1 MVHSMRGIMEE
12 VLVTRGLTKVYR
24 GKRVVNGVNMS
35 VERGDIYG
43 FIGKNGAGKTTLM
56 KMVCGLARVSEG
68 SFELFGSADI
78 GAGRRKVGCVIEQPA
93 LYPGMSARENLTYY
107 SKMQGCEKITD
118 MDGILRLVGLAD
130 TGKLKAKRFSL
141 GMRQRLSIAV
151 ALLGEPEFL
160 VLDEPI
166 NGLDPSGIREVR
178 ELLLRLHQEKKV
190 TILISSHILGELGKI
205 ATKYGIINDGQLLEE
220 FTTEEMEERFTG
232 GLCLQVDDVGKACEI
247 LEKQCGIRQY
257 KVQED
262 AVIQVRDK
270 WEDAAAINERLVTG
284 GVRVSRL
291 VEEKQDMEMY
301 FVKKMGGM

>member
-1 MVHSMRGIMEE
+1 MEA
-12 VLVTRGLTKVYR
+12 VLVTRGLTKTYR

-35 VERGDIYG
+35 VGRGDIYG
-43 FIGKNGAGKTTLM
+43 FIGRNGAGKTTLM

-93 LYPGMSARENLTYY
+93 LYPGMSARENLIYY
-107 SKMQGCEKITD
+107 CKMQGCESITD
-118 MDGILRLVGLAD
+118 IDGILRLVGLAD

-141 GMRQRLSIAV
+141 GMKQRLSIAV

-178 ELLLRLHQEKKV
+178 ELLLRLHQEKGV
-190 TILISSHILGELGKI
+190 AILISSHILGELGKI
-205 ATKYGIINDGQLLEE
+205 ATKYGIIHEGQLLEE
-220 FTTEEMEERFTG
+220 FTAKELEERSAK
-232 GLCLQVDDVGKACEI
+232 GLCLQVNDTQRACKI
-247 LEKQCGIRQY
+247 LEEQCGIRQY
-257 KVQED
+257 EVQGD
-262 AVIQVRDK
+262 AVIQVREK
-270 WEDAAAINERLVTG
+270 WEDAAAINEKLVAG

-291 VEEKQDMEMY
+291 AEEGQDMEMY
-301 FVKKMGGM
+301 FVRRMGGM

>member
-1 MVHSMRGIMEE
+1 MEE
-12 VLVTRGLTKVYR
+12 VLVTRGLTKIYR

-43 FIGKNGAGKTTLM
+43 FIGRNGAGKTTLM

-68 SFELFGSADI
+68 GFELFGSADI

-118 MDGILRLVGLAD
+118 IDGILRLVGLSD

-141 GMRQRLSIAV
+141 GMKQRLSIAV

-220 FTTEEMEERFTG
+220 FTAEELKERSAR
-232 GLCLQVDDVGKACEI
+232 GLCLQVNDVQKACKI
-247 LEKQCGIRQY
+247 LEEQCGIRQY
-257 KVQED
+257 EVQEN
-262 AVIQVRDK
+262 AVIQVREK
-270 WEDAAAINERLVTG
+270 WEDAAAINESLVTG

-291 VEEKQDMEMY
+291 AEEGQDMEMY
-301 FVKKMGGM
+301 FVRKMGGM